1 MSRPG
6 NKVEG
11 LKQSLL
17 RLDEFVRSKSPS
29 FQIFNSSAYGG
40 KDLLFKDSSVTLIDV
55 KEKNSTEAWLGQKY
69 FDALRSLSLCQEVVA
84 APRSLTVKLK
94 SMNTGQLLLI
104 ELITV
109 VCCLFQ
115 YAIWL
120 KTEESLLVQGVRR
133 IWHVQLNSFPYIQE
147 DEAMSPQIR
156 KK

>member
-17 RLDEFVRSKSPS
+17 RLDEFVLSKSPS

-115 YAIWL
+115 YAI
-120 KTEESLLVQGVRR
+120 
-133 IWHVQLNSFPYIQE
+133 
-147 DEAMSPQIR
+147 
-156 KK
+156 